1 MKSLAGMQ
9 WASFGSPD
17 MREYKVM
24 KSPMDSRGAALPRGF
39 LDLSRPWVSL
49 GRICRKGSVAG
60 WITST
65 GPNGK
70 VLVIPTDRL
79 KSLSRGPSLGVRVK
93 LMTFNWSQSRAV
105 TGLLTGHNTLKK
117 HLHLL
122 GVHDSPCVGN
132 VGRRRKPRLTY
143 YASARPWPHSD
154 MHT

>member
-1 MKSLAGMQ
+1 
-9 WASFGSPD
+9 
-17 MREYKVM
+17 MREYEVM
-24 KSPMDSRGAALPRGF
+24 KSPMDSRGAALLRGF

-79 KSLSRGPSLGVRVK
+79 ESLSWGPILGVRVK
-93 LMTFNWSQSRAV
+93 LMTFNRSQSRAV
-105 TGLLTGHNTLKK
+105 TSLLPGHNTLRR

-122 GVHDSPCVGN
+122 GLHDSPLCRKCGAKEETSAHILCECEALASDRHTRAPSFWS
-132 VGRRRKPRLTY
+132 RRI
-143 YASARPWPHSD
+143 SEE
-154 MHT
+154 